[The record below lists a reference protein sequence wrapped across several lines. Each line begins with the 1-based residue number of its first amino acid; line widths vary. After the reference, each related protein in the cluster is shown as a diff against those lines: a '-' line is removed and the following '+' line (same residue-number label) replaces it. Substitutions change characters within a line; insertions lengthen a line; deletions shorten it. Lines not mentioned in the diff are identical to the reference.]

1 MVDTEGP
8 VEVESQRINGWRG
21 EDRKVNQILLELR
34 REYSHCLT
42 AGIGLTI
49 GGAGR

>member
-8 VEVESQRINGWRG
+8 VEVESQRSNGWRG

-34 REYSHCLT
+34 RYNNVS
-42 AGIGLTI
+42 AR
-49 GGAGR
+49 AKMVW